1 MPKETFY
8 NLPEWKQ
15 ELVLQAVKK
24 EFERHPVHE
33 ASVKDIVTEL
43 GIARGSFYTY
53 FENLEESYFTVLER
67 ETVETHELFIRLFR
81 ESGRDLFRSLE
92 LFGDA
97 LSVELF
103 REDRFA
109 LYRNRFLF
117 WTEDLDIQWKRFRD
131 RNGTSQRMNVESGL
145 NPDGDRDV
153 REMMHFIRAI
163 IHDLIR
169 RLFSE
174 NWNKDM
180 FIDNYRCHAGFIENG
195 LKLMTEKKGE

>member
-1 MPKETFY
+1 MPKETFH

-15 ELVLQAVKK
+15 ELVLQAVKS

-81 ESGRDLFRSLE
+81 ESGSDLFRSLE

-103 REDRFA
+103 RDDRFA

-117 WTEDLDIQWKRFRD
+117 WTDDLDIHWKKFRES
-131 RNGTSQRMNVESGL
+131 NGTSHRMDVASRL
-145 NPDGDRDV
+145 NPQGDKDV
-153 REMMHFIRAI
+153 SEIMHFVKAV

-169 RLFSE
+169 RLFAE
-174 NWNKDM
+174 GWEREVFLDYYNRHVGYM
-180 FIDNYRCHAGFIENG
+180 ENG
-195 LKLMTEKKGE
+195 LQFMTTKKGE